1 MTLFEY
7 AEHPLLDLIRGVDLD
22 ATSPRDAMKLID
34 RWQGQLQAEAGGL
47 TPLMP
52 SSPR

>member
-7 AEHPLLDLIRGVDLD
+7 AEHPLLDVIRGVDLD

-34 RWQGQLQAEAGGL
+34 YWQEQLLAESNGSTQPA
-47 TPLMP
+47 
-52 SSPR
+52 